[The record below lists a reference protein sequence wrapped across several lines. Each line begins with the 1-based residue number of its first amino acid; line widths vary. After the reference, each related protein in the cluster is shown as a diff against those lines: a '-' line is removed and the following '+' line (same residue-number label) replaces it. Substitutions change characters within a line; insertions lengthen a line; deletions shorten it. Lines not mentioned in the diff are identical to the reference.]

1 MRKGYRCIFILFYF
15 FIGVYIYPYT
25 FSSITI
31 ENDFFPPMEVR
42 SLLSSSENKELNE
55 EDIVNLSRKLTNLYI
70 KNGYITSFVKLKS
83 INLEDNEKLL
93 NEIDI
98 KKSNN
103 IIIKQGK
110 DGSMYVEADGTIKI
124 KDNKITGYFK

>member
-1 MRKGYRCIFILFYF
+1 MKKEKFLCTR
-15 FIGVYIYPYT
+15 YT
-25 FSSITI
+25 SNNI
-31 ENDFFPPMEVR
+31 E
-42 SLLSSSENKELNE
+42 
-55 EDIVNLSRKLTNLYI
+55 T
-70 KNGYITSFVKLKS
+70 
-83 INLEDNEKLL
+83 KLL

-103 IIIKQGK
+103 IIIKQRK

>member
-1 MRKGYRCIFILFYF
+1 MKKDKFLCTR
-15 FIGVYIYPYT
+15 YT
-25 FSSITI
+25 SNNI
-31 ENDFFPPMEVR
+31 E
-42 SLLSSSENKELNE
+42 
-55 EDIVNLSRKLTNLYI
+55 T
-70 KNGYITSFVKLKS
+70 
-83 INLEDNEKLL
+83 KLL

>member
-1 MRKGYRCIFILFYF
+1 MKKEKFLCTR
-15 FIGVYIYPYT
+15 YT
-25 FSSITI
+25 SNNI
-31 ENDFFPPMEVR
+31 E
-42 SLLSSSENKELNE
+42 
-55 EDIVNLSRKLTNLYI
+55 T
-70 KNGYITSFVKLKS
+70 
-83 INLEDNEKLL
+83 KLL

>member
-1 MRKGYRCIFILFYF
+1 MKKEKFLCTR
-15 FIGVYIYPYT
+15 YT
-25 FSSITI
+25 S
-31 ENDFFPPMEVR
+31 NNME
-42 SLLSSSENKELNE
+42 
-55 EDIVNLSRKLTNLYI
+55 T
-70 KNGYITSFVKLKS
+70 
-83 INLEDNEKLL
+83 KLL

>member
-1 MRKGYRCIFILFYF
+1 MKKEKFLCTR
-15 FIGVYIYPYT
+15 YT
-25 FSSITI
+25 SNNI
-31 ENDFFPPMEVR
+31 E
-42 SLLSSSENKELNE
+42 
-55 EDIVNLSRKLTNLYI
+55 T
-70 KNGYITSFVKLKS
+70 
-83 INLEDNEKLL
+83 KLL

-110 DGSMYVEADGTIKI
+110 DGSMYVESDGTIKI

>member
-1 MRKGYRCIFILFYF
+1 MKKEKFLCTR
-15 FIGVYIYPYT
+15 YT
-25 FSSITI
+25 SNNI
-31 ENDFFPPMEVR
+31 E
-42 SLLSSSENKELNE
+42 
-55 EDIVNLSRKLTNLYI
+55 T
-70 KNGYITSFVKLKS
+70 
-83 INLEDNEKLL
+83 KLL

-110 DGSMYVEADGTIKI
+110 DGSMYVEADRTIKI